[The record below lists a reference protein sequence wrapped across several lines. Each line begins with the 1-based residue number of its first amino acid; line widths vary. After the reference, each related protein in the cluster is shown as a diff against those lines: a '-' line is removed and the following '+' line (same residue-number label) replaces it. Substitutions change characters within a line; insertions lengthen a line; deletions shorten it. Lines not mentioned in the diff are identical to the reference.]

1 MKSSLL
7 TTFFFTYFII
17 LIVLSQL
24 AWIFLYMH
32 VTFFANLFLITTWEN
47 IDALTTLKMSL
58 TNF

>member
-1 MKSSLL
+1 
-7 TTFFFTYFII
+7 